1 MSTLGYTLRYPP
13 NVRKLILAVGTPS
26 YEFIQTSKIRHHQA
40 LERIAPTHRFCY
52 EAANEGFRNHFWKF
66 DYTHQLCN
74 IHYPTLILVS
84 EEDWICDP
92 KYSKTMASLI
102 PNSRL

>member
-1 MSTLGYTLRYPP
+1 MSALWTEYTRVMASMY
-13 NVRKLILAVGTPS
+13 S
-26 YEFIQTSKIRHHQA
+26 WKIRHHQA
-40 LERIAPTHRFCY
+40 VERIAPTYRFCY

-74 IHYPTLILVS
+74 IHCPTLILVG

-92 KYSKTMASLI
+92 KCSKKNGFF
-102 PNSRL
+102 NSQ

>member
-1 MSTLGYTLRYPP
+1 MDWIYHGYGVDVLME
-13 NVRKLILAVGTPS
+13 NK
-26 YEFIQTSKIRHHQA
+26 TSRA
-40 LERIAPTHRFCY
+40 YAPKYRFCY

-74 IHYPTLILVS
+74 IHCPTLILVG

-92 KYSKTMASLI
+92 KCSKKNGFF
-102 PNSRL
+102 NSQ